1 MTVIYCPHIHC
12 IFLLSLSKAG
22 RGRGAGA
29 VDSLSHLR
37 PPPINTTT
45 VAATTTT
52 TTKAATKVRPG
63 KKTVPT
69 AAASAPVSA
78 PKQTIAGN
86 NSIKKNLSTGKNKQP
101 GFTIYE
107 DNPIPTNN
115 TYTDGN
121 NNNYTMDDFDNNM
134 GGAGDDFGF
143 GEVYPETSH
152 MYTPPPATTTAAD
165 KNSTAKK
172 GADILQNTTTPVATA
187 RKPSAFAASIAK
199 TIVSTTDAE
208 NNNATNTGSKKKAPA
223 NKNKALQPVSKSALN
238 TRAGGA
244 NTEPIDSPAA
254 DHTTPVPVKKAQKG
268 RAATTTTTAT
278 TTKSDGAN
286 KPTTTTDSPI
296 PDHFNTNEVD
306 NINNDATTPAALNLS
321 QHSNHT
327 TTSSN
332 KRKFGRAFHPQ
343 PVPLL
348 PLDSAA
354 RSVVSAVDWMSIN
367 DDSSSSAEECVGN
380 KKARKNRAAAVKE
393 KENQQQQAKV
403 CIVPFL
409 INILLMFKYC
419 TN

>member
-12 IFLLSLSKAG
+12 IFLLSLSQAG

-37 PPPINTTT
+37 PPSINTTT
-45 VAATTTT
+45 VATTT
-52 TTKAATKVRPG
+52 TTKRGPS
-63 KKTVPT
+63 KKTSAT

-78 PKQTIAGN
+78 PKQTVAGN
-86 NSIKKNLSTGKNKQP
+86 NSTKKNTSTSKNKQP

-107 DNPIPTNN
+107 DNPIPTTN
-115 TYTDGN
+115 TNIDTN
-121 NNNYTMDDFDNNM
+121 NNDNTMDNFDDNM
-134 GGAGDDFGF
+134 GGAGDDFGYDD
-143 GEVYPETSH
+143 VYPETSH
-152 MYTPPPATTTAAD
+152 MYTPPPTNTHTATNTATAAD
-165 KNSTAKK
+165 KNSMTKNRT
-172 GADILQNTTTPVATA
+172 GNVQNTTTPIATA

-199 TIVSTTDAE
+199 TIASTTETE

-286 KPTTTTDSPI
+286 KPATTTDSPI

-367 DDSSSSAEECVGN
+367 DDSSSSAEECAGN
-380 KKARKNRAAAVKE
+380 KKARKNRAVAVKE

-403 CIVPFL
+403 CI
-409 INILLMFKYC
+409 
-419 TN
+419 